1 MEKVDALIIGA
12 GVVGLAVAKELA
24 KKKKAIVV
32 VEKNKSF
39 GQETSSRNSEV
50 IHGGMYYPTGSLK
63 AKLCIEGRYY
73 LYELCQ
79 KYNIPYKKIGKLI
92 VATEKEEIPS
102 LDKLLTQG
110 RTNGASELRMINQ
123 KELSE
128 LEPRVRGISA
138 LYSPETGIIDSHRL
152 MQYLLDDTKSN
163 GAIVVFNSE
172 VVAIE
177 KLSDGYKVSVKND
190 SDIVTLKTQIL
201 INCAGLDSDNIAEMA
216 GIDID
221 KFKYKLHYCKGQYF
235 RVGTNKSA
243 LINRLVYPVPKP
255 KSAGLGIHATL
266 DLAGS
271 LRLGPDDN
279 YLDGRDKDYS
289 VDNSK
294 RTAFY
299 LSVKKFMPFLEE
311 DELQPDISG
320 IRPKLQSQ
328 NENFR
333 DFIIK
338 EETDSGLAGFINLI
352 GIESPGLTASPA
364 IGKMVKKMVQRYLN

>member
-1 MEKVDALIIGA
+1 MEKVDVLIIGA

-32 VEKNKSF
+32 VERNKSF

-50 IHGGMYYPTGSLK
+50 IHGGMYYPAGSLK
-63 AKLCIEGRYY
+63 AKLCIEGGYY

-110 RTNGASELRMINQ
+110 RTNGASELRIINQ

-128 LEPRVRGISA
+128 LEPRIRGISA

-163 GAIVVFNSE
+163 GAMVVFNSE
-172 VVAIE
+172 LVAIE

-235 RVGTNKSA
+235 RVNGKNSS
-243 LINRLVYPVPKP
+243 LINKLVYPVPQP
-255 KSAGLGIHATL
+255 KSGGLGIHATL

-279 YLDGRDKDYS
+279 YLDGRHKDYS

-299 LSVKKFMPFLEE
+299 LSVKKFMPFIKEN
-311 DELQPDISG
+311 ELSPDTSG
-320 IRPKLQSQ
+320 IRPKLQGPDSD
-328 NENFR
+328 FR
-333 DFIIK
+333 DFIIQDESAK
-338 EETDSGLAGFINLI
+338 GFPAFINLI
-352 GIESPGLTASPA
+352 GIESPGLTASVA
-364 IGKMVKKMVQRYLN
+364 IAKMVKNMAQQYLN